1 MLGSDQ
7 SNKSDEQRSVN
18 SEQYGND
25 LQLWLIYTFLST
37 HIFDIHVIR
46 HKNFQH
52 THFETYNLEYTPNQS
67 ITVF

>member
-1 MLGSDQ
+1 MLSEISD
-7 SNKSDEQRSVN
+7 KG
-18 SEQYGND
+18 QYGND

-67 ITVF
+67 ITVL